1 MSSTGITAADRDLAT
16 CHVCCKLSSATQ
28 HFCPRCGSALHLRN
42 TNSLQRTLALLIT
55 ACILYIPANLY
66 PIMVTEHTGGT
77 TASTIMGGVVVL
89 VQIGSIPIA
98 AVIFI
103 ASVVVPMAKISA
115 MFYLVWS
122 VSRRVNDG
130 HRQRTKL
137 YVIAEFIGKWS
148 MIDVFVVAILVAL
161 VQLKGLLAFYPGVA
175 AYSFSGVVLV
185 TMVAAQ
191 SFDPRLM
198 WDQHKN
204 NHYGSQT

>member
-1 MSSTGITAADRDLAT
+1 MSSTGATAADRDLAA
-16 CHVCCKLSSATQ
+16 CHICCKLTSVAQ
-28 HFCPRCGSALHLRN
+28 HFCPRCGSALHLRT

-55 ACILYIPANLY
+55 ASLLYIPANLY
-66 PIMVTEHTGGT
+66 PIMVTEYTGGT
-77 TASTIMGGVVVL
+77 DVSTIMGGVVLL
-89 VQIGSIPIA
+89 VQIGSIPVA

-103 ASVVVPMAKISA
+103 ASVVVPMAKITA

-122 VSRRVNDG
+122 VSRRHHDG
-130 HRQRTKL
+130 HRQRTRL

-161 VQLKGLLAFYPGVA
+161 VQLKGLLAFYPGIA
-175 AYSFSGVVLV
+175 AYSFTGVVLV

-198 WDQHKN
+198 WDQHK
-204 NHYGSQT
+204 GSHDSR